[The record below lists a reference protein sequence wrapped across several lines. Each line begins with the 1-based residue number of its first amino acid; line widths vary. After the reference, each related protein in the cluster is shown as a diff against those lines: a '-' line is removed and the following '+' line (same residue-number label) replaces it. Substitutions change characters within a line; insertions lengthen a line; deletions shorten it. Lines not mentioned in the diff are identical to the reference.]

1 MVKRRVWNWRRSAKL
16 ADWNLCCFCVSAP
29 AELLPAAAAAGDNVA
44 SVNVAGSAEAP
55 AAELFD
61 FSLFK

>member
-1 MVKRRVWNWRRSAKL
+1 M
-16 ADWNLCCFCVSAP
+16 SAP
-29 AELLPAAAAAGDNVA
+29 AELLPAAAAGDNVA
-44 SVNVAGSAEAP
+44 SVNVAGSIEAP